1 MSKFKGHTPGP
12 WYWQDF
18 PDISTGEEGYAL
30 LGEGGYAIA
39 WMDACNAPP
48 SYHPSNTRLIAA
60 APDLLAERDRLRRA
74 LEEISTW
81 NEVDDA
87 DLDVCRMQ
95 WRGCVAIARAAL
107 KEEGRA

>member
-1 MSKFKGHTPGP
+1 MSEPEYIVRFARA
-12 WYWQDF
+12 
-18 PDISTGEEGYAL
+18 ISPTAPELLLSTSTEESL
-30 LGEGGYAIA
+30 L
-39 WMDACNAPP
+39 
-48 SYHPSNTRLIAA
+48 TVAA
-60 APDLLAERDRLRRA
+60 ETMEELRAERDRLRRA